1 MTDNFELTYGE
12 KAVGITFNPSANP
25 EVENIKYR
33 FAQVIDTLHER
44 REATDDAELKAM
56 LTTAITSAQT
66 AQMWA
71 VKAITW
77 PYAWPT
83 KQNKD

>member
-1 MTDNFELTYGE
+1 MSQLTLTYGE
-12 KAVGITFNPSANP
+12 RAVGISFNPGANP

-44 REATDDAELKAM
+44 REATNDTELKAM

-71 VKAITW
+71 IKAITW
-77 PYAWPT
+77 PYSRPIE
-83 KQNKD
+83 QNKD

>member
-1 MTDNFELTYGE
+1 MSQLTLTYGE
-12 KAVGITFNPSANP
+12 RAVGISFNPGANP

-44 REATDDAELKAM
+44 REATNDTELKAM

-77 PYAWPT
+77 PYARPT
-83 KQNKD
+83 EQNKD

>member
-1 MTDNFELTYGE
+1 MSQLVLTYGE
-12 KAVGITFNPSANP
+12 QAVGITFNPGANP

-44 REATDDAELKAM
+44 REATDDAELKSM
-56 LTTAITSAQT
+56 LTAAIQNAQT

-77 PYAWPT
+77 PYGRPT
-83 KQNKD
+83 EQNKD

>member
-1 MTDNFELTYGE
+1 MTQIQLTYGE
-12 KAVGITFNPSANP
+12 KAVGITFNLGANP
-25 EVENIKYR
+25 DVENVKYR

-56 LTTAITSAQT
+56 LTTAIQNTQA

-77 PYAWPT
+77 PYARPT
-83 KQNKD
+83 EQNKD

>member
-1 MTDNFELTYGE
+1 MTQIQLTYGE
-12 KAVGITFNPSANP
+12 KAVGITSNPGANP

-33 FAQVIDTLHER
+33 FAQVSNTLHER
-44 REATDDAELKAM
+44 RETTDDAELKAM
-56 LTTAITSAQT
+56 LTTAITSTQT

-77 PYAWPT
+77 PYARPSE
-83 KQNKD
+83 QKD

>member
-1 MTDNFELTYGE
+1 MSQLTLTYGE
-12 KAVGITFNPSANP
+12 KAVGITFNPGANP
-25 EVENIKYR
+25 GVENVKYR
-33 FAQVIDTLHER
+33 FAQVIDALHER
-44 REATDDAELKAM
+44 REATNDAELKTM

-77 PYAWPT
+77 PYARPSE
-83 KQNKD
+83 QNKD

>member
-1 MTDNFELTYGE
+1 MSQLTLTYGE
-12 KAVGITFNPSANP
+12 RAVGISFNPGANP

-44 REATDDAELKAM
+44 REATNDTELKAM

-71 VKAITW
+71 IKAITR
-77 PYAWPT
+77 PYARPT
-83 KQNKD
+83 EQNKD